1 MGGLVRDGYLALVD
15 SGQFAAYGLEFEGF
29 VTLAFNDENKK
40 SFIGMIDMTTDIL
53 LVRSDLDP
61 NPIISEEDDE
71 TDEWDD
77 EVTKDQI
84 QQFRGL
90 VRRGPLNGVETLEG
104 FLMSTVDRIR
114 SAVPSSKLDW
124 NTVKVS
130 DENPFEFHA
139 PSFEVTV
146 DPVIR

>member
-1 MGGLVRDGYLALVD
+1 M
-15 SGQFAAYGLEFEGF
+15 
-29 VTLAFNDENKK
+29 TLAFNDESKK

-61 NPIISEEDDE
+61 DPIITEKEDE

-104 FLMSTVDRIR
+104 FR
-114 SAVPSSKLDW
+114 
-124 NTVKVS
+124 
-130 DENPFEFHA
+130 
-139 PSFEVTV
+139 
-146 DPVIR
+146 